1 MKCEHTHV
9 PSCCNSPTPPWPSLC
24 AAPPP
29 LQLLCAALEEGE
41 LRLFFCEASAL
52 RTVRFSSA
60 KAELNKAYVGL
71 LFFVGLHDT

>member
-1 MKCEHTHV
+1 MFPVAATH
-9 PSCCNSPTPPWPSLC
+9 PRRHGRRS
-24 AAPPP
+24 APLLLLSKL